1 MVRAMVLNGIDG
13 IDKYK
18 HILQN
23 KVVGLITAPT
33 GLDRSFRST
42 INILHEQFQL
52 AAMFSPEHGVRGDL
66 DAGAI
71 VDTYTD
77 PQTGVPVYSLYR
89 KDSKRLTAEMLE
101 QVDIVV
107 YDIQDVGVRYYTF
120 IYTMLY
126 ALEDCAKAGI
136 PFVVLDRVN
145 PLDGVTVEGNVLKP
159 GYRSFVGNY
168 ELAVRYGLTAGEVAT
183 MANEEMG
190 WGAELHVVPL
200 QGWQRSMQFKD
211 TGLTWVHPSLGMP
224 RYETALLYTGT
235 CLFEGTNCSE
245 GRGTTFPFEMIG
257 APYIE
262 AQRLAD
268 AMNGKGLAGVIFR
281 PVHFKPTASK
291 HAGELCGGV
300 QIYITDL
307 ALVKPLEVGV
317 QLLFAIR
324 DMFEGFQFLPP
335 IKEGSRP
342 FIDLLAGDNVYRAA
356 GVQAEQLLQQFAAE
370 SESFAKRKK
379 QYHLYK

>member
-1 MVRAMVLNGIDG
+1 MVLNGVDSLLNYRHLLEG
-13 IDKYK
+13 KR
-18 HILQN
+18 
-23 KVVGLITAPT
+23 VGLITTPT
-33 GLDRSFRST
+33 GITADFRST
-42 INILHEQFQL
+42 ISILHEHFHL

-66 DAGAI
+66 DAGAL
-71 VDTYTD
+71 VDTYID
-77 PQTGVPVYSLYR
+77 PYTQVKVHSLYR
-89 KDSKRLTAEMLE
+89 KDSKRLTPEMLE
-101 QVDIVV
+101 EVDVLV

-145 PLDGVTVEGNVLKP
+145 PLDGVTIEGNILKP
-159 GYRSFVGNY
+159 GFKSFVGNY
-168 ELAVRYGLTAGEVAT
+168 ELAVRYGLTAGEVAM
-183 MANEEMG
+183 MANDQKG
-190 WGAELHVVPL
+190 WNAELHVVPL
-200 QGWQRSMQFKD
+200 TGWTRDMRFPQ

-224 RYETALLYTGT
+224 RYETALLYAGT

-262 AQRLAD
+262 AQQLAD
-268 AMNGKGLAGVIFR
+268 VMNAKQLPGVRFR

-300 QIYITDL
+300 QLYVTDDQL
-307 ALVKPLEVGV
+307 IRPLEIGV
-317 QLLFAIR
+317 TLLFAIR
-324 DMFEGFQFLPP
+324 DMYEQFSFLPP

-342 FIDLLAGDNVYRAA
+342 FIDLLCGDSLYRESQVSAK
-356 GVQAEQLLQQFAAE
+356 QLLEQFTEESKQFADL
-370 SESFAKRKK
+370 KK
-379 QYHLYK
+379 QYHIY